1 MTLLQLRGVSR
12 RFGGVLAV
20 NDLDLD
26 VEPGTI
32 HGLIGPNG
40 SGKTTA
46 LNVISGYYRPSSG
59 QVRFDSQDIS
69 RLPSHAIARRGL
81 ARTFQNLRLFR
92 AMSVLDNV
100 LVPMQ
105 AIGRASF
112 LDVVLRPARARSDD
126 AAARIRGRELLRLL
140 DVEQVAD
147 LPARA
152 LPYGMQRRVEIA
164 RALAGSPR
172 LLLLD
177 EPAAG
182 LNPSEIGALER
193 ILRQLQAQ
201 GLTIL
206 LIEHHVRLVM
216 AICNR
221 ITVLNYGQ
229 KIGEGPP
236 SSVSRDPHVIH
247 AYLGDEAGP

>member
-1 MTLLQLRGVSR
+1 MTLLQLQGVSR

-20 NDLDLD
+20 DSLDLN
-26 VEPGTI
+26 VEAETI

-46 LNVISGYYRPSSG
+46 LNVISGYYRPSDG
-59 QVRFDSQDIS
+59 RVLFDGHEIS

-92 AMSVLDNV
+92 AMSVLDNI

-105 AIGRASF
+105 AAQPHSL
-112 LDVVLRPARARSDD
+112 LDVVLRPALARAADD
-126 AAARIRGRELLRLL
+126 EARVRGRQLLRLL
-140 DVEQVAD
+140 DVEHTAD

-152 LPYGMQRRVEIA
+152 LPYGLQRRVEIA
-164 RALAGSPR
+164 RALASKPR

-182 LNPSEIGALER
+182 LNPAEISDLEQ
-193 ILRQLQAQ
+193 ILRQIQAR
-201 GLTIL
+201 GMTIL

-216 AICNR
+216 ALCNR
-221 ITVLNYGQ
+221 ITVLNYGR
-229 KIGEGPP
+229 KIAEGEARA
-236 SSVSRDPHVIH
+236 VSQDPAVVH
-247 AYLGDEAGP
+247 AYLGDEDPE